1 MDPEQPDPFQPPP
14 DETAAKPAP
23 ITAHAAD
30 RLTPPRRVRTRRRW
44 DTALSITLGFVGV
57 AALAVSA
64 WVYADTRRE
73 IVRLQTDIAQIRLSL
88 ELFGRQQGTT
98 PAPAPTSTPDLAD
111 IIERLDILEQNWRS
125 APATT
130 TTPPATAAAPT
141 GGDGDCLPTATR
153 FLVTSGDV
161 YPVCGIAA
169 EVAIASVDD
178 GFITLADSTVI
189 ARGGTFPLAGTAC
202 MLGVVSAGPELGG
215 YAEIRVTC

>member
-14 DETAAKPAP
+14 EQPAAKPQA
-23 ITAHAAD
+23 ITPHAED
-30 RLTPPRRVRTRRRW
+30 RLMPPRRGRFRRRW

-57 AALAVSA
+57 AALAAAA

-73 IVRLQTDIAQIRLSL
+73 IGRLRTDIAQIRLSL

-98 PAPAPTSTPDLAD
+98 PAPAPAAPPDLAD
-111 IIERLDILEQNWRS
+111 IIERLDILEQTWRS
-125 APATT
+125 APAPVAA
-130 TTPPATAAAPT
+130 PPATAAPAA
-141 GGDGDCLPTATR
+141 GDGDCLPTGTR

-161 YPVCGIAA
+161 YPVCGVGA
-169 EVAIASVDD
+169 EVAVAAVDD

-202 MLGVVSAGPELGG
+202 MLSVVSAGPELGG